1 MTRHKGDVEKGWGS
15 ETIFATNDLYCG
27 KLLNFK
33 QGAKFSMHM
42 HKNKDETWHV
52 LSGKFV
58 VKIIDTKNADIVA
71 HPLEKG
77 STWHNPPMVP
87 HQVLCLEAGSIIEVS
102 TPDSEEDNYRVEK
115 GDSQQI

>member
-1 MTRHKGDVEKGWGS
+1 MNLVNLIKESKKIGMKVYGVV
-15 ETIFATNDLYCG
+15 G
-27 KLLNFK
+27 KTD
-33 QGAKFSMHM
+33 GYTA
-42 HKNKDETWHV
+42 
-52 LSGKFV
+52 
-58 VKIIDTKNADIVA
+58 KNADIVA

>member
-1 MTRHKGDVEKGWGS
+1 MNIK
-15 ETIFATNDLYCG
+15 
-27 KLLNFK
+27 
-33 QGAKFSMHM
+33 
-42 HKNKDETWHV
+42 KNKHETWHV